1 MSVLGKGGPE
11 DAVASAGRL
20 QLIHRATSLG
30 GTETLVEHRATV
42 EPHSGIPDTLLRLSV
57 GLEDAGDLI
66 ADLDQ
71 ALLG

>member
-1 MSVLGKGGPE
+1 MSVLVKGGAD
-11 DAVASAGRL
+11 DALGVAGRL

-42 EPHSGIPDTLLRLSV
+42 EPQSGIPGNLLRLSI
-57 GLEDAGDLI
+57 GLEDPEDLI

-71 ALLG
+71 ALRD